1 MLILFSGFV
10 PYLLRKYT
18 NPLCGSQVIHRKPS
32 RSFYNCARLNTAII
46 IIKYINATAGSL
58 FSFSIVIYIILCTT
72 QWHFNINRLLLNYY
86 TDYISIYF
94 VDVKNSSFATIVA
107 LWIFKE
113 IFLYGFTYNFYGV
126 RYFVCS
132 CI

>member
-1 MLILFSGFV
+1 MLILFSGV
-10 PYLLRKYT
+10 LPYLLRKYT
-18 NPLCGSQVIHRKPS
+18 KAICGSQVLHRKPS
-32 RSFYNCARLNTAII
+32 RSFYNCAKVNTVTI
-46 IIKYINATAGSL
+46 IIKYIIATAGCCC
-58 FSFSIVIYIILCTT
+58 SFSMIIYIILYTT

-86 TDYISIYF
+86 AGYISIYF